1 MKKYHYGLLAI
12 AFTALGYACTP
23 KTTTA
28 IATTPTVPETPKVT
42 TTVPTVSKNVV
53 TPEGK
58 RKFIDV
64 ENMNLAVRPQDNFYE
79 YANGTWLAKTPI
91 PATESRW
98 GSFSELREFNQNAL
112 KEICEELAAKP
123 GEKGS
128 LSQKVGDFYAAG
140 MDSAAI
146 EKAGM
151 TPLKPYLARID
162 AIKNFAG
169 LLDEITLEYTE
180 GGGALFRMGVG
191 IDAKNSS
198 VYAPN
203 VGAGG
208 LHLPDRDLYLKDDER
223 SKKIRKAYEA
233 HIIAMFKLTGSTDV
247 QAKQAF
253 TDIMRMETAFAK
265 ASMSRVEM
273 RDPEKRYN
281 KMTLAELEKV
291 CPRMTWGEF
300 FKTTKTTNAYYI
312 VSQPNFLK
320 EVHEMLGREKL
331 DDWKTFLKWDAI
343 KSAAPFLS
351 NAFVMENFKFS
362 QNISGQ
368 KEIEPRWKRIS
379 GRTDGVLGEALGQV
393 YVDRHFKPEA
403 KTRMMELVGNLMK
416 TYDKRIRA
424 LDWMSEETK
433 TKALEKLST
442 FVRKIGYTDKWT
454 DYSAL
459 NIDRSKSYFDNMMQA
474 SKFLTAENVAYLGK
488 PIDRQKWG
496 MTPPTVNA
504 YYNPT
509 MNEIV
514 FPAGIL
520 QFPFFDNS
528 ADDAVNYGGIGAV
541 IGHEIS
547 HGFDDQGAKFDKDG
561 NLKNWWT
568 AEDIKKFDVK
578 TNMVVEQYNN
588 YKVLDT
594 LSVNG
599 KLTLGENIAD
609 LGGLAVAYDAFK
621 TFSPQG
627 KSDGTIDGF
636 TADQRFFLSWAQV
649 WRAKLRPEAE
659 ANQIQTDPHSPGKFR
674 CNGPLTN
681 MMEFYNVFGV
691 KEGDKMWRPEAER
704 AKIW

>member
-1 MKKYHYGLLAI
+1 MKKYHYGLLTLALVAI
-12 AFTALGYACTP
+12 AYACNAP
-23 KTTTA
+23 KAATGTTTSTT
-28 IATTPTVPETPKVT
+28 TTPTAP
-42 TTVPTVSKNVV
+42 VSKNVV
-53 TPEGK
+53 TPAGK
-58 RKFIDV
+58 RKFIDAA
-64 ENMNLAVRPQDNFYE
+64 NMNLTVRPQDDFYE
-79 YANGTWLAKTPI
+79 YANGAWLTKTPI
-91 PATESRW
+91 PAAEARW
-98 GSFSELREFNQNAL
+98 GSFNELQEFNQNAL
-112 KEICEELAAKP
+112 KGICTELAASS

-128 LSQKVGDFYAAG
+128 LSQKVGDFYATG
-140 MDSAAI
+140 MDSIAI
-146 EKAGM
+146 EKAGAA
-151 TPLKPYLARID
+151 PLKPFLARID

-169 LLDEITLEYTE
+169 LLDEIALENTE
-180 GGGALFRMGVG
+180 GSNPIFGMGVG
-191 IDAKNSS
+191 VDAKNSS
-198 VYAPN
+198 VYATS

-208 LHLPDRDLYLKDDER
+208 IHLPDRDLYLKDDPR
-223 SKKIRKAYEA
+223 SKKIRAAYEE
-233 HIIAMFKLTGSTDV
+233 HIIAMFKLAGSTDV
-247 QAKQAF
+247 QAKQAVA
-253 TDIMRMETAFAK
+253 DIMRMETAFAK
-265 ASMSRVEM
+265 ARLSRVEM

-281 KMTLAELEKV
+281 KMTVADLEKI
-291 CPRMTWGEF
+291 CPRMNWADL
-300 FKTTKTTNAYYI
+300 FKTTKLTNAYYI
-312 VSQPNFLK
+312 VSQPNYLK
-320 EVHEMLGREKL
+320 EVHEAFGREKL
-331 DDWKTFLKWDAI
+331 DDWKTFLKWDVI
-343 KSAAPFLS
+343 KSAAPYLS

-362 QNISGQ
+362 QNISGA
-368 KEIEPRWKRIS
+368 KEIQPRWKRVS
-379 GRTDGVLGEALGQV
+379 GMTDNVLGEALGKV
-393 YVDRHFKPEA
+393 YVDRYFKPEA
-403 KTRMMELVGNLMK
+403 KTRMLELVGNLMK

-433 TKALEKLST
+433 AKALEKLST

-454 DYSAL
+454 DYTAL
-459 NIDRSKSYFDNMMQA
+459 NIDRSKSYFENVFA
-474 SKFLTAENVAYLGK
+474 AGKFQVAENTAYLGK

-520 QFPFFDNS
+520 QFPFFDNDT
-528 ADDAVNYGGIGAV
+528 DDAVNYGGIGAV

-568 AEDIKKFDVK
+568 EADTKKFEAK
-578 TNMVVEQYNN
+578 TTMIVEQFNGYT
-588 YKVLDT
+588 VLDT
-594 LSVNG
+594 LHVNG

-621 TFSPQG
+621 TYSPQG

-649 WRAKLRPEAE
+649 WRAKMRPEAQ

-681 MMEFYNVFGV
+681 MLEFYNIFGV
-691 KEGDKMWRPEAER
+691 KQGDKMWRPEAER

>member
-1 MKKYHYGLLAI
+1 MKKYSYALLSLAVMAI
-12 AFTALGYACTP
+12 AYACTP
-23 KTTTA
+23 KTSGSSA
-28 IATTPTVPETPKVT
+28 STPAAD
-42 TTVPTVSKNVV
+42 VSKNVV
-53 TPEGK
+53 TPAGK
-58 RKFIDV
+58 RKFIDAA
-64 ENMNLAVRPQDNFYE
+64 NMNLAVRPQDDFYE
-79 YANGTWLAKTPI
+79 YANGTWLTKTAI
-91 PATESRW
+91 PASEARW
-98 GSFSELREFNQNAL
+98 GSFNELQEFNQNSL
-112 KEICEELAAKP
+112 KTICEELAAKS

-128 LSQKVGDFYAAG
+128 LSQKVGDFYAVG
-140 MDSAAI
+140 MNTEAI
-146 EKAGM
+146 EKAGIA
-151 TPLKPYLARID
+151 PLKPYLNRID

-169 LLDEITLEYTE
+169 LLDEIALEFTE
-180 GGGALFRMGVG
+180 GTSSIFGLGVG
-191 IDAKNSS
+191 VDAKNSS
-198 VYAPN
+198 VYATSIG
-203 VGAGG
+203 VGG

-223 SKKIRKAYEA
+223 SKKIRKAYEE
-233 HIIAMFKLTGSTDV
+233 HVIKMFQLSGLTEV
-247 QAKQAF
+247 QGRQAF
-253 TDIMRMETAFAK
+253 ADVMRMETAFAK
-265 ASMSRVEM
+265 ASMTRVER
-273 RDPEKRYN
+273 RDPEKTYN
-281 KMTLAELEKV
+281 KLTVAELEKL
-291 CPRMTWGEF
+291 CPRMNWAELFT
-300 FKTTKTTNAYYI
+300 KTKTTNAYYI
-312 VSQPNFLK
+312 VRQPNFLK
-320 EVHEMLGREKL
+320 EVHEALGREKL
-331 DDWKTFLKWDAI
+331 EDWKSFLKWDAL
-343 KSAAPFLS
+343 KSAAPYLS
-351 NAFVMENFKFS
+351 DAFVMENFRFS

-368 KEIEPRWKRIS
+368 KEIQPRWKRVS
-379 GRTDGVLGEALGQV
+379 GMTDNVLGEALGQV

-403 KTRMMELVGNLMK
+403 KTRMLELVGNLMK
-416 TYDKRIRA
+416 TYDKRIRT

-454 DYSAL
+454 DYTPLS
-459 NIDRSKSYFDNMMQA
+459 IDRSKSYFENVLAA
-474 SKFLTAENVAYLGK
+474 SKFQTAENVAYLGK

-504 YYNPT
+504 YYSPV

-520 QFPFFDNS
+520 QFPFFDND

-568 AEDIKKFDVK
+568 ESDTKKFEVK
-578 TNMVVEQYNN
+578 TNMIVEQFNN

-594 LSVNG
+594 LRVNG

-609 LGGLAVAYDAFK
+609 LGGLSVSYDAFK
-621 TFSPQG
+621 TYSPQG
-627 KSDGTIDGF
+627 KSDALIDGF

-649 WRAKLRPEAE
+649 WRSKMRPEAQ

-691 KEGDKMWRPEAER
+691 KQGDKMYRAEADR

>member
-1 MKKYHYGLLAI
+1 MMKKYHYALSALALMAI
-12 AFTALGYACTP
+12 AYACTP
-23 KTTTA
+23 KTTGGTA
-28 IATTPTVPETPKVT
+28 TPTA
-42 TTVPTVSKNVV
+42 PTVSKDVV
-53 TPEGK
+53 TPAGQ
-58 RKFIDV
+58 RKFIDAA
-64 ENMNLAVRPQDNFYE
+64 NMNTAMRPQDDFYE
-79 YANGTWLAKTPI
+79 YANGAWLTKTAI
-91 PATESRW
+91 PATEGRW
-98 GSFSELREFNQNAL
+98 GSFNELQEFNKNAL
-112 KEICEELAAKP
+112 KGICEELAAKP

-140 MDSAAI
+140 MDSATI
-146 EKAGM
+146 EKAGIA
-151 TPLKPYLARID
+151 PLKPYLARID

-169 LLDEITLEYTE
+169 LLEEITLEFTE
-180 GGGALFRMGVG
+180 RPNPLFGIFVG

-203 VGAGG
+203 IGAGG
-208 LHLPDRDLYLKDDER
+208 IHLPDRDLYLKDDPR
-223 SKKIRKAYEA
+223 SKKIRAAYEE
-233 HIIAMFKLTGSTDV
+233 HVVAMFKLAGSTDV

-253 TDIMRMETAFAK
+253 ADIMRMETAFAK
-265 ASMSRVEM
+265 VRMSRVEM

-281 KMTLAELEKV
+281 KMTLADLEKV
-291 CPRMTWGEF
+291 CPRMNWADL
-300 FKTTKTTNAYYI
+300 FKATKMTNAYYI
-312 VSQPNFLK
+312 VGQPNYLK
-320 EVHEMLGREKL
+320 EVHEMMGREKL

-343 KSAAPFLS
+343 QGAAPYLS
-351 NAFVMENFKFS
+351 SAFVAQDFKFS
-362 QNISGQ
+362 QNITGQ
-368 KEIEPRWKRIS
+368 KEIQPRWKRVS
-379 GRTDGVLGEALGQV
+379 NMTDGALGEALGKV
-393 YVDRHFKPEA
+393 YVDRYFKPEA
-403 KTRMMELVGNLMK
+403 KVRMLELVGNLMK
-416 TYDKRIRA
+416 TYDKRIRV

-433 TKALEKLST
+433 TKALGKLGT
-442 FVRKIGYTDKWT
+442 YAQKIGYTDKWT
-454 DYSAL
+454 DYTPLS
-459 NIDRSKSYFDNMMQA
+459 IDRSKSYFTNVSA
-474 SKFLTAENVAYLGK
+474 ATKFLVGENVALLGK

-520 QFPFFDNS
+520 QFPFFDNN

-547 HGFDDQGAKFDKDG
+547 HGFDDQGAKYDKDG

-568 AEDIKKFDVK
+568 EDDTRKFETK
-578 TNMVVEQYNN
+578 TTMVVNQFNGYT
-588 YKVLDT
+588 VLDT
-594 LSVNG
+594 LHVNG

-609 LGGLAVAYDAFK
+609 LGGLSVAYDAFK
-621 TFSPQG
+621 TYSPQG

-649 WRAKLRPEAE
+649 WRAKMRPEAQ

-681 MMEFYNVFGV
+681 LVEFYNVFGV
-691 KEGDKMWRPEAER
+691 KQGDKMWRPEVER

>member
-1 MKKYHYGLLAI
+1 MKKYHYGLLAV
-12 AFTALGYACTP
+12 AVTALVYACTP
-23 KTTTA
+23 KATTG
-28 IATTPTVPETPKVT
+28 IATTPDVPKVG
-42 TTVPTVSKNVV
+42 TTVPSVSKNVV
-53 TPEGK
+53 TPAGK
-58 RKFIDV
+58 RKFIDAA
-64 ENMNLAVRPQDNFYE
+64 NMNLAVRPQDNFYE
-79 YANGTWLAKTPI
+79 YANGAWLAKTAI

-98 GSFSELREFNQNAL
+98 GSFNELREFNQNAL
-112 KEICEELAAKP
+112 KSICEELAAQP

-162 AIKNFAG
+162 AVKNFAG

-180 GGGALFRMGVG
+180 GGGSLFRMGVG

-198 VYAPN
+198 VYVPN

-208 LHLPDRDLYLKDDER
+208 LHLPDRDLYLKDDDR
-223 SKKIRKAYEA
+223 SKKIRKAYEE
-233 HIIAMFKLTGSTDV
+233 HVIAMFKLTGSTDA

-253 TDIMRMETAFAK
+253 ADVMRMETAFAK

-281 KMTLAELEKV
+281 KMTLAEIEKI
-291 CPRMTWGEF
+291 CPRMPWAEF
-300 FKTTKTTNAYYI
+300 FKATKTTNPYYI
-312 VSQPNFLK
+312 ISQPNFLK

-331 DDWKTFLKWDAI
+331 EDWKSFLKWDAI

-351 NAFVMENFKFS
+351 NTFVMENFKFS

-379 GRTDGVLGEALGQV
+379 GRTDNVLGEALGKV
-393 YVDRHFKPEA
+393 YVDRYFKPEA
-403 KTRMMELVGNLMK
+403 KTRMLELVGNLMK

-459 NIDRSKSYFDNMMQA
+459 KIDRSKSYFENMMQA
-474 SKFLTAENVAYLGK
+474 SKFQTDENVAYLGK

-520 QFPFFDNS
+520 QFPFFDNE

-568 AEDIKKFDVK
+568 EDDIKKFQVK

-621 TFSPQG
+621 TFSAQG

-649 WRAKLRPEAE
+649 WRAKMRPEAE

-691 KEGDKMWRPEAER
+691 KQGDKMWRPEAER
-704 AKIW
+704 AEIW

>member
-1 MKKYHYGLLAI
+1 MKKYAYALFTLVVIAI
-12 AFTALGYACTP
+12 IAACTS
-23 KTTTA
+23 KTASGTMTS
-28 IATTPTVPETPKVT
+28 TPAVA
-42 TTVPTVSKNVV
+42 VSKDVV
-53 TPEGK
+53 TPAGK
-58 RKFIDV
+58 RRFIDAA
-64 ENMNLAVRPQDNFYE
+64 NMNTAVRPQDDFYE
-79 YANGTWLAKTPI
+79 YANGAWLAKTEI

-98 GSFSELREFNQNAL
+98 GSFNELREFNQNAL
-112 KEICEELAAKP
+112 KGICEELAAKP

-128 LSQKVGDFYAAG
+128 LSQKVGDFYATG
-140 MDSAAI
+140 MNLDAI
-146 EKAGM
+146 EKGGI

-169 LLDEITLEYTE
+169 LLDEIALEYTE
-180 GGGALFRMGVG
+180 GTNAVFGMGVG
-191 IDAKNSS
+191 VDAKNSS
-198 VYAPN
+198 VYAPSI
-203 VGAGG
+203 GAGG
-208 LHLPDRDLYLKDDER
+208 LHLPDRDLYLKDDPR
-223 SKKIRKAYEA
+223 SQKIRKAYEEHVVA
-233 HIIAMFKLTGSTDV
+233 LFKLAGSTDA

-265 ASMSRVEM
+265 ASMTRVER
-273 RDPEKRYN
+273 RDPEKTYN
-281 KMTLAELEKV
+281 KMTLTELEKV
-291 CPRMTWGEF
+291 CPRMNWSEF
-300 FKTTKTTNAYYI
+300 FAKTKTTNAYYI
-312 VSQPNFLK
+312 IRQPNFLK
-320 EVHEMLGREKL
+320 EVHEMMGREKL
-331 DDWKTFLKWDAI
+331 DDWKAFLKWDI
-343 KSAAPFLS
+343 LESAAPYLS
-351 NAFVMENFKFS
+351 NAFVQENFKFS

-368 KEIEPRWKRIS
+368 KEIDPRWKQVS
-379 GRTDGVLGEALGQV
+379 GLTDGVLGEALGQV
-393 YVDRHFKPEA
+393 YVDRYFKPEA
-403 KTRMMELVGNLMK
+403 KTRMLELVGNLMK

-433 TKALEKLST
+433 TKALEKLGT

-454 DYSAL
+454 DYTPLS
-459 NIDRSKSYFDNMMQA
+459 IDRSKSYFENVTAA
-474 SKFLTAENVAYLGK
+474 SRFLTAQNVAYLGK

-496 MTPPTVNA
+496 MTPSTVNA

-509 MNEIV
+509 MNEVV

-520 QFPFFDNS
+520 QFPFFDNG

-568 AEDIKKFDVK
+568 EADIKKFEGK
-578 TNMVVEQYNN
+578 TNMVVEQFNN

-621 TFSPQG
+621 TYSAQG

-649 WRAKLRPEAE
+649 WRSKMRPEAQ

-681 MMEFYNVFGV
+681 IVEFYNVFGV
-691 KEGDKMWRPEAER
+691 KQGDKMWRPEIER

>member
-1 MKKYHYGLLAI
+1 MKKYHYGLAALALVAI
-12 AFTALGYACTP
+12 AYACTP
-23 KTTTA
+23 KTTTGGTGPTA
-28 IATTPTVPETPKVT
+28 ATT
-42 TTVPTVSKNVV
+42 SKDVV
-53 TPEGK
+53 TPAGK
-58 RKFIDV
+58 RKFIDAA
-64 ENMNLAVRPQDNFYE
+64 NMNLTARPQDDFYE
-79 YANGTWLAKTPI
+79 YANGAWLSKTAI
-91 PATESRW
+91 PATEARW
-98 GSFSELREFNQNAL
+98 GSFNELQEFNQTAL
-112 KEICEELAAKP
+112 KGICDELAAAP

-128 LSQKVGDFYAAG
+128 LSQKVGDFYASG

-146 EKAGM
+146 EKAGIA
-151 TPLKPYLARID
+151 PLKPYLTRID

-169 LLDEITLEYTE
+169 LLEELALENTE
-180 GGGALFRMGVG
+180 GSNPLFGMGVG
-191 IDAKNSS
+191 VDAKNSS
-198 VYAPN
+198 VYAPSI
-203 VGAGG
+203 GSGG

-223 SKKIRKAYEA
+223 SKKIRKAYEE
-233 HIIAMFKLTGSTDV
+233 HVIAMFKLAGSTDV

-253 TDIMRMETAFAK
+253 ADVMRMETAFAK
-265 ASMSRVEM
+265 ATMTRVER
-273 RDPEKRYN
+273 RDPEKTYN
-281 KMTLAELEKV
+281 KLTLAELEKL
-291 CPRMTWGEF
+291 CPRMNWADF

-312 VSQPNFLK
+312 IRQPLFMK
-320 EVHEMLGREKL
+320 ELHEMLGREKL
-331 DDWKTFLKWDAI
+331 EDWKAFLKWDAI
-343 KSAAPFLS
+343 KSAAPYLS

-368 KEIEPRWKRIS
+368 KEIQPRWKRVS
-379 GRTDGVLGEALGQV
+379 GMTDGVLGEALGKV
-393 YVDRHFKPEA
+393 YVDRYFKPEA
-403 KTRMMELVGNLMK
+403 KTRMLELVGNLMK
-416 TYDKRIRA
+416 TYDKRIKM

-454 DYSAL
+454 DYTAL
-459 NIDRSKSYFDNMMQA
+459 SIDRSKSYFGNVAAA

-520 QFPFFDNS
+520 QFPFFDND

-568 AEDIKKFDVK
+568 ESDTKKFEAK
-578 TNMVVEQYNN
+578 TNMVVEQFNN

-594 LSVNG
+594 LRVNG

-609 LGGLAVAYDAFK
+609 LGGLSVAYDAFK
-621 TFSPQG
+621 TYSAQG

-649 WRAKLRPEAE
+649 WRSKMRPEAQ

-681 MMEFYNVFGV
+681 MAEFYAIFGV
-691 KEGDKMWRPEAER
+691 KQGDKMWRPEVER

>member
-1 MKKYHYGLLAI
+1 MKKYSYALLSLAVVAI
-12 AFTALGYACTP
+12 AYACTP
-23 KTTTA
+23 KTSGGSA
-28 IATTPTVPETPKVT
+28 STPAAD
-42 TTVPTVSKNVV
+42 VSKNAV
-53 TPEGK
+53 TPTGK
-58 RKFIDV
+58 RKFIDAA
-64 ENMNLAVRPQDNFYE
+64 NMNLAVRPQDDFYE
-79 YANGTWLAKTPI
+79 YANGTWLTKTAI
-91 PATESRW
+91 PASEARW
-98 GSFSELREFNQNAL
+98 GSFNELQEFNQNSL
-112 KEICEELAAKP
+112 KAICEELAAKS

-128 LSQKVGDFYAAG
+128 LSQKVGDFYAVG
-140 MDSAAI
+140 MNTEAI
-146 EKAGM
+146 EKAGIA
-151 TPLKPYLARID
+151 PLKPYLNRID

-169 LLDEITLEYTE
+169 LLDEIALEFTE
-180 GGGALFRMGVG
+180 GTSAIFGLGVG
-191 IDAKNSS
+191 VDAKNSS
-198 VYAPN
+198 VYATSI
-203 VGAGG
+203 GAGG

-223 SKKIRKAYEA
+223 SKKIRKAYEE
-233 HIIAMFKLTGSTDV
+233 HVIKMFQLTGLTEV
-247 QAKQAF
+247 QGRQAF
-253 TDIMRMETAFAK
+253 ADVMRMETAFAK
-265 ASMSRVEM
+265 ASMTRVER
-273 RDPEKRYN
+273 RDPEKTYN
-281 KMTLAELEKV
+281 KMTIADLEKL
-291 CPRMTWGEF
+291 CPRMNWAELFT
-300 FKTTKTTNAYYI
+300 KTKTTNAYYI
-312 VSQPNFLK
+312 VRQPNFLK

-331 DDWKTFLKWDAI
+331 EDWKAFLKWDAL
-343 KSAAPFLS
+343 KSAAPYLS
-351 NAFVMENFKFS
+351 DAFVMENFRFS

-368 KEIEPRWKRIS
+368 KEIQPRWKRVS
-379 GRTDGVLGEALGQV
+379 GMTDNVLGEALGQV

-403 KTRMMELVGNLMK
+403 KTRMLELVGNLMK
-416 TYDKRIRA
+416 TYDKRIRT

-454 DYSAL
+454 DYTPLS
-459 NIDRSKSYFDNMMQA
+459 IDRSKSYFENVLAA
-474 SKFLTAENVAYLGK
+474 SKFQTAENVAYLGK

-504 YYNPT
+504 YYSPV

-520 QFPFFDNS
+520 QFPFFDND

-568 AEDIKKFDVK
+568 ESDTKKFEVK
-578 TNMVVEQYNN
+578 TNMIVEQFNN

-594 LSVNG
+594 LRVNG

-609 LGGLAVAYDAFK
+609 LGGLSVSYDAFK
-621 TFSPQG
+621 TYSPQG
-627 KSDGTIDGF
+627 KSDALIDGF
-636 TADQRFFLSWAQV
+636 TSDQRFFLSWAQV
-649 WRAKLRPEAE
+649 WRSKMRPEAQ

-691 KEGDKMWRPEAER
+691 KQGDKMYRAEADR

>member
-1 MKKYHYGLLAI
+1 MKKYSYALLTLAVTAI
-12 AFTALGYACTP
+12 AYACTP
-23 KTTTA
+23 KTTGGSA
-28 IATTPTVPETPKVT
+28 STPN
-42 TTVPTVSKNVV
+42 SKDVV
-53 TPEGK
+53 TPAGK
-58 RKFIDV
+58 RKFIDAA
-64 ENMNLAVRPQDNFYE
+64 NMNLAVRPQDDFYE
-79 YANGTWLAKTPI
+79 YANGTWLTKTEI

-112 KEICEELAAKP
+112 KTICEELAVKS

-128 LSQKVGDFYAAG
+128 LSQKVGDFYATG
-140 MDSAAI
+140 MNTEAI
-146 EKAGM
+146 EKAGIA
-151 TPLKPYLARID
+151 PLKPFLARID

-169 LLDEITLEYTE
+169 LLDEIAIEFTE
-180 GGGALFRMGVG
+180 GTSSVFGLGVG
-191 IDAKNSS
+191 VDAKNSS
-198 VYAPN
+198 VYATSI
-203 VGAGG
+203 GAGG

-223 SKKIRKAYEA
+223 SKKIRKAYEE
-233 HIIAMFKLTGSTDV
+233 HVIAMFKLAGSTDV

-253 TDIMRMETAFAK
+253 TDVMRMETAFAK
-265 ASMSRVEM
+265 ATMTRVER
-273 RDPEKRYN
+273 RDPEKTYN
-281 KMTLAELEKV
+281 KMTVAELEKI
-291 CPRMTWGEF
+291 CPRMNWSEF
-300 FKTTKTTNAYYI
+300 FAKTKTTNAYYI
-312 VSQPNFLK
+312 VRQPNFMK

-331 DDWKTFLKWDAI
+331 EDWKAFLKWDAL
-343 KSAAPFLS
+343 KRVAPYLS
-351 NAFVMENFKFS
+351 DAFVMENFKFS

-368 KEIEPRWKRIS
+368 KEIEPRWKRVS
-379 GRTDGVLGEALGQV
+379 GMTDNVLGEALGQV

-403 KTRMMELVGNLMK
+403 KTRMLELVGNLMK
-416 TYDKRIRA
+416 TYDKRIRT

-454 DYSAL
+454 DYTPLS
-459 NIDRSKSYFDNMMQA
+459 IDRSKSYYDNILA
-474 SKFLTAENVAYLGK
+474 AYKFQIAENVAYLGK

-504 YYNPT
+504 YYSAV

-520 QFPFFDNS
+520 QFPFFDND
-528 ADDAVNYGGIGAV
+528 ADDAINYGGIGAV

-568 AEDIKKFDVK
+568 ESDTKKFEAK
-578 TNMVVEQYNN
+578 TNMIVEQFNN

-594 LSVNG
+594 LRVNG

-609 LGGLAVAYDAFK
+609 LGGLSVAYDAFK
-621 TFSPQG
+621 TYSPQG

-649 WRAKLRPEAE
+649 WRAKMRPEAQ
-659 ANQIQTDPHSPGKFR
+659 ADQIQIDPHSPGKFR

-681 MMEFYNVFGV
+681 MQEFYTIFGV
-691 KEGDKMWRPEAER
+691 KQGDKMYRAEADR

>member
-1 MKKYHYGLLAI
+1 MKKYHYGLCAI
-12 AFTALGYACTP
+12 VISAFAYACTP
-23 KTTTA
+23 KATTA
-28 IATTPTVPETPKVT
+28 IATTPSVPETPKVT
-42 TTVPTVSKNVV
+42 TPTVKNVV
-53 TPEGK
+53 TPDGQ
-58 RKFIDV
+58 RKFIDPT
-64 ENMNLAVRPQDNFYE
+64 NINLTARPQDDFYE
-79 YANGTWLAKTPI
+79 YANGAWLAKTAI
-91 PATESRW
+91 PASESRW
-98 GSFSELREFNQNAL
+98 GSFNELREFNKKAL
-112 KEICEELAAKP
+112 KDICNELAASP

-140 MDSAAI
+140 MDSVAI

-162 AIKNFAG
+162 AVKNFVG
-169 LLDEITLEYTE
+169 LLEEIALESTE
-180 GGGALFRMGVG
+180 GSNPIFGVGVG
-191 IDAKNSS
+191 IDAKNST

-208 LHLPDRDLYLKDDER
+208 MHLPDRDLYLKDDER
-223 SKKIRKAYEA
+223 SKKIRKAYEEHVVA
-233 HIIAMFKLTGSTDV
+233 LFKLAGSTDM

-253 TDIMRMETAFAK
+253 ADVMRMETAFAK
-265 ASMSRVEM
+265 ATLSRVER
-273 RDPEKRYN
+273 RDPEKTYN
-281 KMTLAELEKV
+281 KMTLVELEKV
-291 CPRMTWGEF
+291 CPRMNWAEY
-300 FKTTKTTNAYYI
+300 FKATKMTNPYYI
-312 VSQPNFLK
+312 VRQPNFLK
-320 EVHEMLGREKL
+320 ELHEMLGREKL

-343 KSAAPFLS
+343 KSAAPYLS
-351 NAFVMENFKFS
+351 NAFVAENFKFT
-362 QNISGQ
+362 QNITGQ
-368 KEIEPRWKRIS
+368 KEMQPRWKQVS
-379 GRTDGVLGEALGQV
+379 EMTDNVLGEALGKV

-403 KTRMMELVGNLMK
+403 KTRMLELVGNLMK

-454 DYSAL
+454 DYTPLS
-459 NIDRSKSYFDNMMQA
+459 IDRSKSYFANLWAA
-474 SKFLTAENVAYLGK
+474 SKFLTAQNVAYLGK
-488 PIDRQKWG
+488 PIDREKWG

-568 AEDIKKFDVK
+568 EEDIKKFQVK

-609 LGGLAVAYDAFK
+609 LGGLSVAFDAFK
-621 TFSPQG
+621 NYSAQG
-627 KSDGTIDGF
+627 KSTETIDGF

-649 WRAKLRPEAE
+649 WRAKMRPEAE

-681 MMEFYNVFGV
+681 MMEFYNIFGV
-691 KEGDKMWRPEAER
+691 KQGDKMWRPEAER

>member
-1 MKKYHYGLLAI
+1 MKKYYYGLLAGSI
-12 AFTALGYACTP
+12 AVMAYACTP
-23 KTTTA
+23 KTTTGTA
-28 IATTPTVPETPKVT
+28 APVTPS
-42 TTVPTVSKNVV
+42 VSKNVV

-58 RKFIDV
+58 RKFIDAT
-64 ENMNLAVRPQDNFYE
+64 NMNATARPQDDFYE
-79 YANGTWLAKTPI
+79 YANGAWLAKTPI
-91 PATESRW
+91 PSTESRW
-98 GSFSELREFNQNAL
+98 GSFNELQEFNQNAL
-112 KEICEELAAKP
+112 KSICTELAAKS

-128 LSQKVGDFYAAG
+128 LSQKVGDFYAVG

-146 EKAGM
+146 EKTGIA
-151 TPLKPYLARID
+151 PLKPYLARID
-162 AIKNFAG
+162 AVKNFAG
-169 LLDEITLEYTE
+169 LLDEIALEYTE
-180 GGGALFRMGVG
+180 GSNALFGLGVG
-191 IDAKNSS
+191 VDAKNSS
-198 VYAPN
+198 VYAPSM
-203 VGAGG
+203 GAGG
-208 LHLPDRDLYLKDDER
+208 LHLPDRDLYLKDDDR
-223 SKKIRKAYEA
+223 SKKIRKAYEE
-233 HIIAMFKLTGSTDV
+233 HVVAMFKLAGSTEV

-253 TDIMRMETAFAK
+253 TDVMRMETAFAK
-265 ASMSRVEM
+265 VSMTRVER
-273 RDPEKRYN
+273 RDPEKTYN
-281 KMTLAELEKV
+281 KMTLVELEKI
-291 CPRMTWGEF
+291 CPRMNWAEF
-300 FKTTKTTNAYYI
+300 LQKTKTTNAYYI
-312 VSQPNFLK
+312 VRQPNFLK
-320 EVHEMLGREKL
+320 EVHEMFGREKL
-331 DDWKTFLKWDAI
+331 DDWKTFLKWDAL
-343 KSAAPFLS
+343 KSAAPYLS

-368 KEIEPRWKRIS
+368 KEIQPRWKRVS
-379 GRTDGVLGEALGQV
+379 GMTDGVLGEALGQV
-393 YVDRHFKPEA
+393 YVDRYFKPEA
-403 KTRMMELVGNLMK
+403 KTRMLELVGNLMK

-454 DYSAL
+454 DYTPLS
-459 NIDRSKSYFDNMMQA
+459 IDRSKSYLENVLAA
-474 SKFLTAENVAYLGK
+474 SKFQTMENVAYLGK

-520 QFPFFDNS
+520 QFPFFDND
-528 ADDAVNYGGIGAV
+528 ADDAINYGGIGAV

-568 AEDIKKFDVK
+568 ESDTKKFEAK
-578 TNMVVEQYNN
+578 TNMVVEQFNN

-594 LSVNG
+594 LRVNG

-609 LGGLAVAYDAFK
+609 LGGLSVAYDAFK
-621 TFSPQG
+621 TYSPQG

-649 WRAKLRPEAE
+649 WRAKMRPEAQ

-681 MMEFYNVFGV
+681 MVEFYNIFGV
-691 KEGDKMWRPEAER
+691 KEGDKMWRPEVER